1 MSAGELE
8 TGKKAEP
15 VKPKK
20 TICMDCGTPL
30 EDEFV
35 PIYDWY
41 SSEEPQ
47 IIGRL
52 CLDCYN
58 SACVH
63 CHGMGCLGECAYD

>member
-1 MSAGELE
+1 MSAGELKTE
-8 TGKKAEP
+8 KIVEP

-20 TICMDCGTPL
+20 TICMDCGEPL
-30 EDEFV
+30 EAEFM

-41 SSEEPQ
+41 SRDEPQ

-52 CLDCYN
+52 CLECYN
-58 SACVH
+58 NACSH